1 MPNCGVMP
9 NVRPTVATAEA
20 VSYKQTDIGSCSAVA
35 MTKAPRKNSVKYIPA
50 MVAAFLTAEP
60 SMRRPK
66 NSASSLRRKVA
77 HILASRTA
85 NVVVFMPPAVEP
97 GEPPNSI
104 RTTIN
109 ACEVLPIAARSAV
122 LKPAV
127 RGVTDWNIDNKMRC
141 RAEPAVNSKQ

>member
-1 MPNCGVMP
+1 M
-9 NVRPTVATAEA
+9 
-20 VSYKQTDIGSCSAVA
+20 
-35 MTKAPRKNSVKYIPA
+35 
-50 MVAAFLTAEP
+50 
-60 SMRRPK
+60 
-66 NSASSLRRKVA
+66 
-77 HILASRTA
+77 ASRTA

-109 ACEVLPIAARSAV
+109 ACDVLPIAARSAV